1 MLPSLIT
8 STEISQMIAIEVVA
22 LANEMGST
30 GCQFDKVLPESS
42 QQTLELPN
50 TREQRRDSMPGDGS

>member
-1 MLPSLIT
+1 
-8 STEISQMIAIEVVA
+8 MIAIEFVA

-30 GCQFDKVLPESS
+30 GCQFAKALLESS

-50 TREQRRDSMPGDGS
+50 TRAH

>member
-30 GCQFDKVLPESS
+30 GCQLDKVLLESS
-42 QQTLELPN
+42 QQMLELPN
-50 TREQRRDSMPGDGS
+50 TREH